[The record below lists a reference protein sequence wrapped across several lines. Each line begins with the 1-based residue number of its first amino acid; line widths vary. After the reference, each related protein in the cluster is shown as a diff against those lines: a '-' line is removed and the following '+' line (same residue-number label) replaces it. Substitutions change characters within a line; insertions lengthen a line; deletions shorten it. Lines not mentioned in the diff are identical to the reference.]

1 MTRPELDTLIQRG
14 KDGTLSAAQQ
24 ALLARE
30 MEIYRDMA
38 LRLERAVHD
47 LVKSIEDEID
57 R

>member
-1 MTRPELDTLIQRG
+1 MTRPELDALIQHG